1 MLQVDMAA
9 TIRQGFGKGAMRSL
23 RQQGQTPAVLYG
35 PKTEPL
41 SLSLATKE
49 FSKALLFLHGQ
60 NAVITLGVE
69 GDKSAKKRYVM
80 LKEVQT
86 DPVRDTVVHAD
97 FYEISLQEPLTLS
110 VPLKFSG
117 TPKGV
122 DMGGVLHT
130 PITSILLRGMPLD
143 IPDSI
148 EIDVTALELNGP
160 GITCKKLA
168 IPENVTLLEDEDRLC
183 AEVVHPSRAAVE
195 EEEGV
200 EEVEEEAAGA
210 EAVEAETAEEA

>member
-9 TIRQGFGKGAMRSL
+9 TVRQGFGKGAMRSL

-41 SLSLATKE
+41 ALSLGTKE
-49 FSKALLFLHGQ
+49 FSKALLFIHGQ
-60 NAVITLGVE
+60 NAVFSLGVE
-69 GDKSAKKRYVM
+69 GDESEKKRHVM

-97 FYEISLQEPLTLS
+97 FYEISLQEPITLS
-110 VPLKFSG
+110 VPLRFSG

-130 PITSILLRGMPLD
+130 PITSIHLHGLPLD
-143 IPDSI
+143 IPDFI
-148 EIDVTALELNGP
+148 ETDITALELNGP
-160 GITCKKLA
+160 GITCRKLA
-168 IPENVTLLEDEDRLC
+168 IPENISLLEDQDKLC
-183 AEVVHPSRAAVE
+183 VEVVHPSRAVAEGAEGGEAVA
-195 EEEGV
+195 
-200 EEVEEEAAGA
+200 EEAAA
-210 EAVEAETAEEA
+210 SDTAKDD